1 MISLFLMNIF
11 VTSITNFMSHYT
23 ELMFISQAVGKDGA
37 ILLEFLW
44 RETKSRQMK
53 TQKYERGKYPDILT
67 EKAWSIKDLLYG

>member
-23 ELMFISQAVGKDGA
+23 ELMFISQAVGKDGG

-67 EKAWSIKDLLYG
+67 EKAWSIKDLSYG